1 MRLASA
7 PSLHRLSIV
16 VMLLSAV
23 GASSALAQTSSLY
36 HRNLPSQHRRPLTLA
51 THSFLYQPP
60 PMPKELRRHDI
71 VTVVVNEKSQ
81 VISEDEFERKK
92 NASIKAVLTDWVS
105 LSKFFL
111 KPAAQSD
118 GDPTVGGTVDSRL
131 KTQGDLER
139 RDGMKFFIAAKIVDI
154 RPNGNLVLEAHRQ
167 IRNNDEVWEF
177 SLTGII
183 RKEDVLPNNTVLSQ
197 NIVELHIYKR
207 ERGHV
212 RDSTKR
218 NWGTKLLDMLKP
230 F

>member
-1 MRLASA
+1 MKLVSPLTLCCLTAVA
-7 PSLHRLSIV
+7 
-16 VMLLSAV
+16 MLLATV
-23 GASSALAQTSSLY
+23 APVIFAQTSSLY
-36 HRNLPSQHRRPLTLA
+36 QRDLPVQGGRVLTLPNS
-51 THSFLYQPP
+51 SFLYQAP
-60 PMPKELRRHDI
+60 PMSKELRRHDI
-71 VTVVVNEKSQ
+71 ITVLVDEKSQ
-81 VISEDEFERKK
+81 VISEDEFQRKK

-111 KPAAQSD
+111 KPARQSD
-118 GDPTVGGTVDSRL
+118 GNPAVAGTTESQL
-131 KTQGDLER
+131 KAEGDLER

-154 RPNGNLVLEAHRQ
+154 RRNGNLVLEAHRQ

-183 RKEDVLPNNTVLSQ
+183 RQEDVLPDNTVLSR

-212 RDSTKR
+212 RDAVKR

>member
-1 MRLASA
+1 MRFS
-7 PSLHRLSIV
+7 
-16 VMLLSAV
+16 
-23 GASSALAQTSSLY
+23 SSALLRCLTVVALLLAVAASAGVAQTSSLY
-36 HRNLPSQHRRPLTLA
+36 HRDLPSQHRQPLTLA
-51 THSFLYQPP
+51 NSSFLYQPP
-60 PMPKELRRHDI
+60 PEPKELRRHDI
-71 VTVVVNEKSQ
+71 ITVVVNEKSQ

-92 NASIKAVLTDWVS
+92 IASIKAVLTDWVS

-118 GDPTVGGTVDSRL
+118 GDPTVAGSTNSRF
-131 KTQGDLER
+131 KAESDLER
-139 RDGMKFFIAAKIVDI
+139 RDGMKFFIAATIVDI

-212 RDSTKR
+212 RDATR
-218 NWGTKLLDMLKP
+218 RHWGTKLLDMLKP